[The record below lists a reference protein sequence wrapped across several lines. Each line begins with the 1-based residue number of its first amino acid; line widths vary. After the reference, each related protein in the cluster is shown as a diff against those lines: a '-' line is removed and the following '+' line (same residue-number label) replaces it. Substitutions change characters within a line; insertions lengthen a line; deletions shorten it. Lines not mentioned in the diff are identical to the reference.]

1 MQITGKDLYLI
12 DCSSDDYHLEDKPL
26 WYMICTGLFALFF
39 TFRKMWLFN
48 FIFDEK

>member
-1 MQITGKDLYLI
+1 
-12 DCSSDDYHLEDKPL
+12 
-26 WYMICTGLFALFF
+26 MICTGLFALFF